1 LPQKLV
7 IIGAGMASG
16 RLLEELFEQSP
27 GAYDVTLFGA
37 EPRGNYNRI
46 MLSPVLAGSK
56 SFDDIVTHDADWYRA
71 HGVTC
76 RFGESV
82 VKIDRKQKRVISAG
96 GVTHYD
102 KLVVATGSASFVI
115 PVAGN
120 DLPGVVG
127 FRDLDD
133 VEEMLGA
140 AAKPNR
146 EAVIIGGGLLGL
158 EAAAALNDQGMKV
171 TVLHLMGH
179 LMERQLDPTA
189 GKLLQNE
196 LQSRGI
202 KIVCNAHTNAILGKD
217 RVDAVLM
224 ADGTIHGA
232 DLVVMAAGIRP
243 ETRIAVDAGL
253 HVERG
258 IVVDDTMLTSDPDI
272 FALGEC
278 VEHDSV
284 VYGLVAPLFDMAK
297 VLAQTLVGKTAAFV
311 APAVSTKLKVTG
323 VDLFSVGDFAVG
335 DDREDIVFHDPG
347 QGLYRRVILQNNAII
362 GTVMYGETS
371 DSNWFFTKLKS
382 NEDISNI
389 RETLIFG
396 PAFQPVDQ
404 SPIPLF
410 ETPPTLVD
418 LNQQTTDTAA

>member
-1 LPQKLV
+1 MPQKLV
-7 IIGAGMASG
+7 VIGAGMASG
-16 RLLEELFEQSP
+16 RFLEELFELAP
-27 GAYDVTLFGA
+27 NAYDVTLFGA

-56 SFDDIVTHDADWYRA
+56 SYNDIVTHDADWYRQ

-76 RFGESV
+76 RFDESV
-82 VKIDRKQKRVISAG
+82 VKIDRSQKRVISAG
-96 GVTHYD
+96 GVTHFD
-102 KLVVATGSASFVI
+102 KLVIATGSASFII

-133 VEEMLGA
+133 VKTMLK
-140 AAKPNR
+140 AAKKPAGK
-146 EAVIIGGGLLGL
+146 AVIIGGGLLGL

-179 LMERQLDPTA
+179 LMDRQLDPTA
-189 GKLLQNE
+189 GHLLLKT

-202 KIVCNAHTNAILGKD
+202 NLVCNAHTNAILGTD
-217 RVDAVLM
+217 HVEAVLM
-224 ADGTIHGA
+224 EDGTIHGA

-243 ETRIAVDAGL
+243 ETRLAVDAGL

-258 IVVDDTMLTSDPDI
+258 IVVDGAMLTSDPDI

-297 VLAQTLVGKTAAFV
+297 VLARNLVGQSAGFV
-311 APAVSTKLKVTG
+311 APAFSTKLKVTG
-323 VDLFSVGDFAVG
+323 VELFSVGDFADG
-335 DDREDIVFHDPG
+335 DDHEDIVFHDPG
-347 QGLYRRVILQNNAII
+347 QGIYRRIVLQNNKII
-362 GTVMYGETS
+362 GAVMYGDTS
-371 DSNWFFTKLKS
+371 NSNWFFGKLKS
-382 NEDISNI
+382 GENISDI
-389 RETLIFG
+389 REALIFG
-396 PAFQPVDQ
+396 PAYQNVDESRAIPPVTAPASKVADQ
-404 SPIPLF
+404 QIT
-410 ETPPTLVD
+410 E
-418 LNQQTTDTAA
+418 TAA

>member
-1 LPQKLV
+1 MPQKLV
-7 IIGAGMASG
+7 VIGAGMASG
-16 RLLEELFEQSP
+16 RFLEELFELSP
-27 GAYDVTLFGA
+27 DAYDVTLFGA

-56 SFDDIVTHDADWYRA
+56 SYDDIVTHDAEWYRA
-71 HGVTC
+71 NGITC
-76 RFGESV
+76 RFGETV
-82 VKIDRKQKRVISAG
+82 VKLDRKQKRVISAG

-102 KLVVATGSASFVI
+102 KLVIATGSASFFI

-127 FRDLDD
+127 FRDFDD
-133 VEEMLGA
+133 VEAMLE
-140 AAKPNR
+140 AAKKPAGN
-146 EAVIIGGGLLGL
+146 AVIIGGGLLGL
-158 EAAAALNDQGMKV
+158 EAAAALNERGMNV

-202 KIVCNAHTNAILGKD
+202 NLVCNAHTNAILGNG
-217 RVDAVLM
+217 RVEAVLM
-224 ADGTIHGA
+224 EDGTIHGA

-243 ETRIAVDAGL
+243 ETRLAVDAGL
-253 HVERG
+253 QVERG
-258 IVVDDTMLTSDPDI
+258 IVVDDAMLTSDPDV

-297 VLAQTLVGKTAAFV
+297 VLAGTLAGQVAEFV

-323 VDLFSVGDFAVG
+323 VDLFSVGDFAEG

-347 QGLYRRVILQNNAII
+347 QGIYRRIILQNNTII
-362 GTVMYGETS
+362 GTVMYGDTS
-371 DSNWFFTKLKS
+371 DSNWFFAKLKS
-382 NEDISNI
+382 GENISEI

-396 PAFQPVDQ
+396 PAYQPANE
-404 SPIPLF
+404 SPVVLF
-410 ETPPTLVD
+410 ETPPTAMKII
-418 LNQQTTDTAA
+418 QQTVGPAA

>member
-1 LPQKLV
+1 MPQKLV
-7 IIGAGMASG
+7 VIGAGMASG
-16 RLLEELFEQSP
+16 RFLEELFELAP
-27 GAYDVTLFGA
+27 DAYDVTLFGA

-56 SFDDIVTHDADWYRA
+56 SFSDIVTHDADWYRQ

-76 RFGESV
+76 RFGETV

-96 GVTHYD
+96 GVTNFD
-102 KLVVATGSASFVI
+102 KLVIATGSASFLI

-133 VEEMLGA
+133 VEAMLK
-140 AAKPNR
+140 AAKKP
-146 EAVIIGGGLLGL
+146 EGKAVIIGGGLLGL

-189 GKLLQNE
+189 GQLLQKE

-202 KIVCNAHTNAILGKD
+202 NLVCNAHTNAILGTD
-217 RVDAVLM
+217 HVEAVLM
-224 ADGTIHGA
+224 EDGTIHGA

-258 IVVDDTMLTSDPDI
+258 IVVDDAMLTSDSDV

-297 VLAQTLVGKTAAFV
+297 VLAQILVGKDAGFV
-311 APAVSTKLKVTG
+311 APALSTKLKVTG
-323 VDLFSVGDFAVG
+323 VELFSVGDFADG

-347 QGLYRRVILQNNAII
+347 QGIYQRIVLQNDKII
-362 GTVMYGETS
+362 GAVMYGDTS
-371 DSNWFFTKLKS
+371 NSNWIFSKLKS
-382 NEDISNI
+382 AENIADI

-396 PAFQPVDQ
+396 PAYETVTESPV
-404 SPIPLF
+404 
-410 ETPPTLVD
+410 TPFDTPSTSID
-418 LNQQTTDTAA
+418 LGHQISGTAA